1 MDLITYKI
9 RTMKNEKKQPVKW
22 EDITS
27 LSRGTKEK
35 APVTDALRQ
44 LEELQKRARSLGRSF
59 QYGGYQGL

>member
-1 MDLITYKI
+1 
-9 RTMKNEKKQPVKW
+9 MKNEKKQPVKW